1 MESHTNNTPL
11 TVHLHI
17 PPCWLEKLTSIA
29 ENKHVTLPELITEI
43 IGVYLGYSQTELEL
57 KNLKQQQQQL
67 DCRVKILEVKAMETA
82 KLEERF
88 RVLEKLVENIQK
100 QIQPKPNFMPLYPPT
115 PQQED
120 DESVDEP
127 DEVLIDF
134 LD

>member
-1 MESHTNNTPL
+1 M
-11 TVHLHI
+11 
-17 PPCWLEKLTSIA
+17 
-29 ENKHVTLPELITEI
+29 ITEI

-88 RVLEKLVENIQK
+88 RVLEKLVENVQK
-100 QIQPKPNFMPLYPPT
+100 QIQPKPNSMPLYPPI